1 MAGFHD
7 LLLSFGILPDWH
19 HLLGWGALV
28 FVLTLGYIL
37 EHRFTENVTQLR
49 AYSEKLESA
58 KEALRLSNAKLEDAN
73 VTLEERVRE
82 RTLDLNGKNEE
93 LESALRRLQETQQQ
107 LVIQEKMASLGNL
120 VAGVAHEINTPVAAL
135 SSSAETSRLSL
146 QKILEHLEAGGNED
160 GNKALRRAI
169 DVLRRNQETTWDA
182 SQRVATIVRSLRNF
196 ARLDEA
202 TRQRTDMH
210 EGLETTLALLQHEL
224 GERIEVVKEYGKLP
238 LVDCYANRMNQVF
251 MNLLLNATRAIEERG
266 TITVATVAEGDKISI
281 TITDT
286 GIGIPPEHQQKVFD
300 PGFTTKGVGVGTG
313 LGLATSYRIVK
324 DHGGDIELASAP
336 GRGTT
341 FTIRV
346 PVDAAAPGRDPK
358 TPPEAD

>member
-1 MAGFHD
+1 
-7 LLLSFGILPDWH
+7 
-19 HLLGWGALV
+19 
-28 FVLTLGYIL
+28 
-37 EHRFTENVTQLR
+37 
-49 AYSEKLESA
+49 
-58 KEALRLSNAKLEDAN
+58 
-73 VTLEERVRE
+73 
-82 RTLDLNGKNEE
+82 
-93 LESALRRLQETQQQ
+93 
-107 LVIQEKMASLGNL
+107 MASLRNL

-160 GNKALRRAI
+160 GNRRSGEDAI

-196 ARLDEA
+196 AGLEA
-202 TRQRTDMH
+202 TRQRADMH
-210 EGLETTLALLQHEL
+210 EGLETTLALLPRA
-224 GERIEVVKEYGKLP
+224 GRADRDSSKNTRR

-324 DHGGDIELASAP
+324 DHGEDIELASAP

-346 PVDAAAPGRDPK
+346 PVDAAAPGGTCQQLWDTRELHLVSLDYGGE
-358 TPPEAD
+358 TREVGAIDVNIDQDLVA

>member
-1 MAGFHD
+1 M
-7 LLLSFGILPDWH
+7 
-19 HLLGWGALV
+19 
-28 FVLTLGYIL
+28 
-37 EHRFTENVTQLR
+37 
-49 AYSEKLESA
+49 
-58 KEALRLSNAKLEDAN
+58 
-73 VTLEERVRE
+73 
-82 RTLDLNGKNEE
+82 
-93 LESALRRLQETQQQ
+93 
-107 LVIQEKMASLGNL
+107 
-120 VAGVAHEINTPVAAL
+120 
-135 SSSAETSRLSL
+135 
-146 QKILEHLEAGGNED
+146 EAGGNED

-202 TRQRTDMH
+202 TRQRADMH